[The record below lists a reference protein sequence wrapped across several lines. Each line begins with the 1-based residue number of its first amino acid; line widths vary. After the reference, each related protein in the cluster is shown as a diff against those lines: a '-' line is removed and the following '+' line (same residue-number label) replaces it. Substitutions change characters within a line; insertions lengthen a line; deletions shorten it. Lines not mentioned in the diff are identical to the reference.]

1 MDPSQA
7 DIHVRPAAAHDH
19 GTIVAFQCRM
29 AHETENLTLDEGTVE
44 AGVRTV
50 LDEPARGCYW
60 VAELNGHVVGCLLT
74 LPEWSDWR
82 NGTVLWIH
90 SVYVLPE
97 FRRRGVYRALYRH
110 VARIVERDASLKG
123 LRLYVDK
130 SNLPARKT
138 YEALGMDGEHYQ
150 LYEWLK

>member
-1 MDPSQA
+1 MDRSQA
-7 DIHVRPAAAHDH
+7 DIHVRPAARRDH
-19 GTIVAFQCRM
+19 RTIVAFQCRL
-29 AHETENLTLDEGTVE
+29 AHETENLTLDENIVA

-50 LDEPARGCYW
+50 LDDPARGGYW
-60 VAELNGHVVGCLLT
+60 LAELNGQVVGCLLT

-90 SVYVLPE
+90 SVYVRPE
-97 FRRRGVYRALYRH
+97 FRRRGVFRALYQH
-110 VARIVERDASLKG
+110 VARIVEGDDSLKG
-123 LRLYVDK
+123 LRLYVDRR
-130 SNLPARKT
+130 NRAARKT

>member
-1 MDPSQA
+1 MDRSQA
-7 DIHVRPAAAHDH
+7 DIHVRPAAGRDH
-19 GTIVAFQCRM
+19 HTIVAFQRRM
-29 AHETENLTLDEGTVE
+29 AHETENLTLDETTV
-44 AGVRTV
+44 AVGVRTV
-50 LDEPARGCYW
+50 LEEPARGCYW
-60 VAELNGHVVGCLLT
+60 LAELDGQVVGCLLT

-90 SVYVLPE
+90 SVYVRPE
-97 FRRRGVYRALYRH
+97 FRRRGVFRALYRH

-123 LRLYVDK
+123 LRLYVDRR
-130 SNLPARKT
+130 NLAACKT

>member
-1 MDPSQA
+1 MDRRQA
-7 DIHVRPAAAHDH
+7 DIHIRPAAGHDH
-19 GTIVAFQCRM
+19 RTIVAFQCRM
-29 AHETENLTLDEGTVE
+29 AHETENLTLDENTVA

-60 VAELNGHVVGCLLT
+60 LAELSGHIVGCLLT

-90 SVYVLPE
+90 SVYVRPE
-97 FRRRGVYRALYRH
+97 FRRRGVFRALYQH
-110 VARIVERDASLKG
+110 VARIVECDSSLKG
-123 LRLYVDK
+123 LRLYVDRR
-130 SNLPARKT
+130 NLAARKT

>member
-1 MDPSQA
+1 MPRPTA
-7 DIHVRPAAAHDH
+7 DIRIRPAVADDH
-19 GTIVAFQCRM
+19 RTIVAFQCRM
-29 AHETENLTLDEGTVE
+29 ALETENLTLDQSAVA

-50 LDEPARGCYW
+50 LEDPARGRYW
-60 VAELNGHVVGCLLT
+60 LAEINGHCVGCLLT

-90 SVYVLPE
+90 SVYVRPE
-97 FRRRGVYRALYRH
+97 FRRRGVFRALYQYLR
-110 VARIVERDASLKG
+110 RMVEDNESLKG

-130 SNLPARKT
+130 RNRPARTT
-138 YEALGMDGEHYQ
+138 YEVLGMDGEHYQ

>member
-1 MDPSQA
+1 
-7 DIHVRPAAAHDH
+7 
-19 GTIVAFQCRM
+19 M
-29 AHETENLTLDEGTVE
+29 AHETENLTLDEHTVA

-50 LDEPARGCYW
+50 LDDSARGRYW
-60 VAELNGHVVGCLLT
+60 MAELDGQLVGCLLA

-90 SVYVLPE
+90 SVYVRPE
-97 FRRRGVYRALYRH
+97 FRRRGVFRALYRH
-110 VARIVERDASLKG
+110 LARIVERDASLKG

-130 SNLPARKT
+130 GNLAARKT